1 MWNTYRVTFR
11 VTKRALP
18 PKAFHLVGYI
28 GYNWVRCE
36 ATEHARASSQSPAVG
51 ADHVGLGPSLIDED
65 EAGRISQ
72 LALLRA
78 RSGPSRSE
86 GNSIFFKLTPSRS
99 KNRQIEPIPIATSR
113 SVVGLRS
120 GSDQAELRHSGC
132 LVEAVEPAAA
142 SLFSKS
148 DCPVEPM
155 TLNQRVPG
163 SSPGAP
169 TTQSPQ
175 NRTFPSDTKWGV
187 SAGIFGISL
196 YEFWSLQAFERL
208 SGDFGGPVSASK
220 NSVPG
225 G

>member
-51 ADHVGLGPSLIDED
+51 LGPSLIDED

-78 RSGPSRSE
+78 TSGPSRSE

-113 SVVGLRS
+113 SVAGLRS
-120 GSDQAELRHSGC
+120 GSDQAE
-132 LVEAVEPAAA
+132 PATQR
-142 SLFSKS
+142 LFSRGGRAGCGVAFFKIGLS
-148 DCPVEPM
+148 
-155 TLNQRVPG
+155 R
-163 SSPGAP
+163 
-169 TTQSPQ
+169 
-175 NRTFPSDTKWGV
+175 RTDDS
-187 SAGIFGISL
+187 
-196 YEFWSLQAFERL
+196 
-208 SGDFGGPVSASK
+208 
-220 NSVPG
+220 
-225 G
+225 

>member
-1 MWNTYRVTFR
+1 LWNTYRVTFR

-169 TTQSPQ
+169 TMQIKHLSL
-175 NRTFPSDTKWGV
+175 
-187 SAGIFGISL
+187 IF
-196 YEFWSLQAFERL
+196 
-208 SGDFGGPVSASK
+208 
-220 NSVPG
+220 
-225 G
+225 